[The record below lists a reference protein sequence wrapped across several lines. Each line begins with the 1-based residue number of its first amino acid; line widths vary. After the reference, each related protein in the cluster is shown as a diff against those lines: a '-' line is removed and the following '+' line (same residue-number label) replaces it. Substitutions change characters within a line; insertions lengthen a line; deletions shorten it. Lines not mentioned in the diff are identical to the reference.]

1 MAAGFAASDGS
12 GELICAKIAGA
23 TFTAVT
29 HTVLQPR
36 LRATTVSSTTTS
48 ARLAAKHCFHNSPR
62 PDSSRNRNCCSRDRV
77 RRTCLKNLS
86 SSTRHPPSIP
96 ARQRNPIIPSE
107 CREKKKH
114 WHRPL
119 LAQVR
124 NFLECSHPQ
133 KARIQGEA
141 SRRRGFCSGA
151 QSPPRPRHRIY
162 LKQDAAQLTQDI
174 WEFAGALAFLFP
186 DPSERHLQPAF
197 SG

>member
-1 MAAGFAASDGS
+1 MRCSAQHIRRALSTFQGRRGSWICCIRRIRRVDLRKDRGGDLHRRHTHRPPATSASDHGFVNDDKRKNWPPNT
-12 GELICAKIAGA
+12 G
-23 TFTAVT
+23 
-29 HTVLQPR
+29 
-36 LRATTVSSTTTS
+36 
-48 ARLAAKHCFHNSPR
+48 FHNSPR
-62 PDSSRNRNCCSRDRV
+62 PDSSRSRNCCSRDRV

-119 LAQVR
+119 LAQAR
-124 NFLECSHPQ
+124 SFLECSHPQ

-162 LKQDAAQLTQDI
+162 LKQDAV
-174 WEFAGALAFLFP
+174 
-186 DPSERHLQPAF
+186 
-197 SG
+197 